1 MRLWH
6 RCGIF
11 VGVWETGKSDIYS
24 MEKSDYGGLPQLAA
38 MIRQVSDDIMDIAAS
53 GQYPIVT
60 MLRGYDLLEA
70 LSEEESVKYQL
81 QNCGAEGSGAKEFRE
96 AVAHYKEVCLANGEK
111 LYAVIDME
119 QVQMKAAAYLGPWGK
134 RYKEA
139 KEAFEKAEELHL
151 MAKVAHKAQEEGGFF
166 EKWKTLRQVRKMAG
180 FPLERKRTGNFV
192 ARTFDLMEEA
202 RMKMREAELKMYG
215 HNVAYKCTPD
225 TYMKIFELLSK
236 KYTG

>member
-1 MRLWH
+1 
-6 RCGIF
+6 
-11 VGVWETGKSDIYS
+11 
-24 MEKSDYGGLPQLAA
+24 
-38 MIRQVSDDIMDIAAS
+38 
-53 GQYPIVT
+53 
-60 MLRGYDLLEA
+60 
-70 LSEEESVKYQL
+70 
-81 QNCGAEGSGAKEFRE
+81 
-96 AVAHYKEVCLANGEK
+96 
-111 LYAVIDME
+111 
-119 QVQMKAAAYLGPWGK
+119 
-134 RYKEA
+134 YKEA

-202 RMKMREAELKMYG
+202 RMKMREAELKMYE

-225 TYMKIFELLSK
+225 TYMKIFELLSE

>member
-1 MRLWH
+1 MKNIDKKWL
-6 RCGIF
+6 I
-11 VGVWETGKSDIYS
+11 
-24 MEKSDYGGLPQLAA
+24 GLVADL
-38 MIRQVSDDIMDIAAS
+38 D
-53 GQYPIVT
+53 IVT
-60 MLRGYDLLEA
+60 D
-70 LSEEESVKYQL
+70 
-81 QNCGAEGSGAKEFRE
+81 
-96 AVAHYKEVCLANGEK
+96 
-111 LYAVIDME
+111 DME
-119 QVQMKAAAYLGPWGK
+119 HIHKSEDFSVPSLLLAYNVLERLSDVDNLSYRMAQDKEWADNFLEEGK
-134 RYKEA
+134 RYMESYPLCGEVLYRVIGEERVKMKVAEYMLPYVTAHKEA

>member
-1 MRLWH
+1 M
-6 RCGIF
+6 G
-11 VGVWETGKSDIYS
+11 
-24 MEKSDYGGLPQLAA
+24 KSDYGRLPQLAA

-70 LSEEESVKYQL
+70 LSEEENVKYQL
-81 QNCGAEGSGAKEFRE
+81 QKCGIEGSGAKEFRE
-96 AVAHYKEVCLANGEK
+96 AAAHYKEVCLANGEK

-151 MAKVAHKAQEEGGFF
+151 MAKVAHK
-166 EKWKTLRQVRKMAG
+166 VR
-180 FPLERKRTGNFV
+180 R
-192 ARTFDLMEEA
+192 
-202 RMKMREAELKMYG
+202 REAFLRNG
-215 HNVAYKCTPD
+215 RP
-225 TYMKIFELLSK
+225 S
-236 KYTG
+236 GR